1 MMRALLA
8 RELRLAWRSGA
19 EILNPLWFFLIVITL
34 FPFGVGAAPQLL
46 AQIAPGVVWVAALLA
61 ALLVMD
67 RLFRDDWQDGSLEQ
81 LMLLPTPLVAV
92 VLVKVV
98 AHWMMSGLPLLIVSP
113 LAALLLGMS
122 LHDAGVLALT
132 LLLGTPTLSF
142 SARWGWPDGRPEARR
157 RPAEPAGA
165 AAGGA
170 AADFRHRGLPGGG
183 RRAPGQ
189 RLSGDAG
196 GVLNRQRHPVSVR
209 HRRCA
214 AADRAIT
221 RCACGRGHHNRV
233 SKRLC
238 GKRYINWRS
247 PSGCT
252 ACADAG
258 SLAGGVERAVAGH
271 RPGVG
276 LWLRPADYQQGKAT
290 GSCTFTFRRRCGRWG
305 CTWRWPSRP
314 SSGWSG
320 RSKWPIWRSPPWRR
334 WGGLHPGGAGQRR
347 GMGQA
352 DVGTWWIWDA
362 RLTSEL
368 VLLFLYAGV
377 IALWHAFDD
386 RRLAGRAAGIL
397 VLVGVVNLPIIHY
410 SVYWWNTLHQGSTNL
425 QQTIDPS
432 MRLPLRICI
441 FAFLTLSV
449 TLTLMR
455 LRNLILQLE
464 RRRPWVVALVNK
476 GAAR

>member
-142 SARWGWPDGRPEARR
+142 LGAVGVGLTVGLKRGGVLLSLLVLPLAVPLLIFATAACRPPSPGSGR
-157 RPAEPAGA
+157 
-165 AAGGA
+165 
-170 AADFRHRGLPGGG
+170 
-183 RRAPGQ
+183 

-209 HRRCA
+209 HRRRA
-214 AADRAIT
+214 AANRAII
-221 RCACGRGHHNRV
+221 RCACGRGHQNRV

-258 SLAGGVERAVAGH
+258 SWLAALSALLLVIGLGWGFGFARRTISRGKLPDHVSS
-271 RPGVG
+271 RPGGDVVDGAVPGDGRRG
-276 LWLRPADYQQGKAT
+276 LRRGGLADQN
-290 GSCTFTFRRRCGRWG
+290 
-305 CTWRWPSRP
+305 
-314 SSGWSG
+314 G
-320 RSKWPIWRSPPWRR
+320 RSGDCRLAPVGAVCNLVALVSGAA
-334 WGGLHPGGAGQRR
+334 WGKP
-347 GMGQA
+347 MW
-352 DVGTWWIWDA
+352 GTWWIWDA

-410 SVYWWNTLHQGSTNL
+410 SVYWWNTLHRVRPTCSKPSTRACVCRCGSVSL
-425 QQTIDPS
+425 
-432 MRLPLRICI
+432 
-441 FAFLTLSV
+441 LSS
-449 TLTLMR
+449 R
-455 LRNLILQLE
+455 CRS
-464 RRRPWVVALVNK
+464 P
-476 GAAR
+476 

>member
-142 SARWGWPDGRPEARR
+142 LGAVGVGLTVGLKRGGVLLSLLVLPLAVPLLIFAT
-157 RPAEPAGA
+157 AACQAA
-165 AAGGA
+165 AAG
-170 AADFRHRGLPGGG
+170 L
-183 RRAPGQ
+183 
-189 RLSGDAG
+189 
-196 GVLNRQRHPVSVR
+196 PVSGYLAML
-209 HRRCA
+209 A
-214 AADRAIT
+214 ALSALLLVI
-221 RCACGRGHHNRV
+221 
-233 SKRLC
+233 
-238 GKRYINWRS
+238 
-247 PSGCT
+247 
-252 ACADAG
+252 
-258 SLAGGVERAVAGH
+258 
-271 RPGVG
+271 G
-276 LWLRPADYQQGKAT
+276 LGWGFGFAPADYQQGESYRIMYLHVPTAMWSMGLYLAMAVAAFVGVVWQIKMADLAIAALAPV
-290 GSCTFTFRRRCGRWG
+290 GAVCTLVALVSGAAWG
-305 CTWRWPSRP
+305 KPMW
-314 SSGWSG
+314 
-320 RSKWPIWRSPPWRR
+320 
-334 WGGLHPGGAGQRR
+334 
-347 GMGQA
+347 
-352 DVGTWWIWDA
+352 GTWWIWDA